1 MTRTAGAPI
10 GCQRPNRFWGLGCP
24 KIYHEVEDTLDLGIG
39 KDLHPE
45 MDPMGWT
52 GTGRRLLSVNSS
64 RFCHFRILCDVT
76 LYCLARA
83 TCLRSR

>member
-1 MTRTAGAPI
+1 MLEPVGFIAGFNDVALM
-10 GCQRPNRFWGLGCP
+10 GDA
-24 KIYHEVEDTLDLGIG
+24 VEHGSRHLGIG

-45 MDPMGWT
+45 MDPMGGT

-64 RFCHFRILCDVT
+64 RFFHFRIVCGVT
-76 LYCLARA
+76 LYCLARS